1 MRVKVCTTTAFLTGF
16 LLAGASM
23 FASAEIYIYRGPAGQ
38 RVVSDQP
45 IQEPGFRLEHRRDNV
60 RNVGH
65 IVAGRE
71 QELNQRA
78 QGFYDPYILQACEK
92 YNVDPALVKAVI
104 RVESNFNPLAVSPKG
119 AQGLMQVMPQTAAR
133 YREKDLFSP
142 ITNIQVGT
150 RHLAYL
156 MKRYS
161 DNLPLVLAAYNAGEE
176 NVDRYK
182 GIPPF
187 SETQGYVK
195 RVIRYHSRYRS
206 DAITVASASL

>member
-1 MRVKVCTTTAFLTGF
+1 MAMRTRTAFLAGF
-16 LLAGASM
+16 LLAGAPVVSW
-23 FASAEIYIYRGPAGQ
+23 ADIYIYRGPDGK
-38 RVVSDQP
+38 RVISDQP
-45 IQEPGFRLEHRRDNV
+45 VQEPGFRLEHRRGSV
-60 RNVGH
+60 RDVGH
-65 IVAGRE
+65 IAAGRE
-71 QELNQRA
+71 QELDQRS

-133 YREKDLFSP
+133 YREKDMFSP
-142 ITNIQVGT
+142 IINIQVGT

-187 SETQGYVK
+187 RETQGYVK
-195 RVIRYHSRYRS
+195 RVIRYHNRYS
-206 DAITVASASL
+206 TDAITVASSSL

>member
-1 MRVKVCTTTAFLTGF
+1 M
-16 LLAGASM
+16 
-23 FASAEIYIYRGPAGQ
+23 I
-38 RVVSDQP
+38 SDKP
-45 IQEPGFRLEHRRDNV
+45 LYTPGYRLEHRRGDV
-60 RNVGH
+60 RDVGH

-71 QELNQRA
+71 QELDQRTR
-78 QGFYDPYILQACEK
+78 QFYDPYILQASEK

-119 AQGLMQVMPQTAAR
+119 AQGLMQVMPATAAR
-133 YREKDLFSP
+133 YRENDMFSP
-142 ITNIQVGT
+142 ITNIYVGT

-161 DNLPLVLAAYNAGEE
+161 DELPLVLAAYNAGEE

-187 SETQGYVK
+187 NETRNYVK
-195 RVIRYHSRYRS
+195 RVIRYHNQYRS
-206 DAITVASASL
+206 EVTVASSAL

>member
-1 MRVKVCTTTAFLTGF
+1 MVVVAGT
-16 LLAGASM
+16 LLFGVPKAAI
-23 FASAEIYIYRGPAGQ
+23 AEIYIYRSPDGT
-38 RVVSDQP
+38 RVISDKP
-45 IQEPGFRLEHRRDNV
+45 LHTPGYRLEHRRGDT
-60 RNVGH
+60 RDVGH

-71 QELNQRA
+71 QALDQRTR
-78 QGFYDPYILQACEK
+78 QFYDPYILQASEK

-104 RVESNFNPLAVSPKG
+104 RAESNFNPLAVSPKG

-133 YREKDLFSP
+133 YRESDMFSP
-142 ITNIQVGT
+142 ITNIYVGT

-161 DNLPLVLAAYNAGEE
+161 DDLPLVLAAYNAGEE

-187 SETQGYVK
+187 NETQNYVK
-195 RVIRYHSRYRS
+195 RVMRYHNQYRS
-206 DAITVASASL
+206 EVTIASSAL